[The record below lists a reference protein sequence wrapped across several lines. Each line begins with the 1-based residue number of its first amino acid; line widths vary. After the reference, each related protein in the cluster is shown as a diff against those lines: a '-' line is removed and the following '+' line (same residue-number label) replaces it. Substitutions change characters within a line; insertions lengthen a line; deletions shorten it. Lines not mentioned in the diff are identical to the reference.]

1 MLAGARTSVLSG
13 VRPEAR
19 PEENHLSGQQTIRP
33 RIVTDSDSG
42 VDPQKV
48 HGEKARGMNTCALS
62 VGPSDHLCACSKNS
76 KLADEV
82 PNS

>member
-33 RIVTDSDSG
+33 RIITDSDSG
-42 VDPQKV
+42 VDPQAV
-48 HGEKARGMNTCALS
+48 HGEKARRMKTCAQM
-62 VGPSDHLCACSKNS
+62 VGGSA
-76 KLADEV
+76 
-82 PNS
+82 